1 MFHKSVAGQIF
12 GLAVLTYSLILGILF
27 AQRCIVNMVNLLNL
41 QIFGEQKILLES
53 SDDQI

>member
-1 MFHKSVAGQIF
+1 MFYKSVAGQIF

-41 QIFGEQKILLES
+41 QIFGEEEILLES